1 MTPYPH
7 KSSGGRLVH
16 RLDRDVS
23 GAIVV
28 ARTPDAAAWLSAALA
43 RPALQLQGDDVARNN
58 QQGATQARAR
68 RIEWHNDAVMV

>member
-1 MTPYPH
+1 MRSPDE
-7 KSSGGRLVH
+7 SSGGRLVH

-43 RPALQLQGDDVARNN
+43 RPALRLQGEDVARYT
-58 QQGATQARAR
+58 QQGATEVRAR
-68 RIEWHNDAVMV
+68 RREWLTMLSGLL

>member
-1 MTPYPH
+1 MRSH
-7 KSSGGRLVH
+7 AKSSGGRLVH

-43 RPALQLQGDDVARNN
+43 RPALRLQGDDAARNN
-58 QQGATQARAR
+58 QQGATKAQ
-68 RIEWHNDAVMV
+68 H